1 MQRFRVFTR
10 WRGITPAESAQEEIK
25 REHTQQESALTSVSI
40 EVPSQRG
47 KLPSQKQVWTSGS
60 SMTGIFE
67 MNDSNKTVFDAVVAP
82 ILPQVLQGKSCNV
95 FAYGHSGSGKTHTI
109 IGYEYEARSDLGLC
123 LATARQLVEALNRLN
138 EPNVCDPLGVGVRI
152 YELRRNNAY
161 DLLNDRS
168 ECFVR
173 EGSDGQVYIRG
184 KTEML
189 ENGKVRVKPI
199 VTKACWS
206 FEDLSRELQEGLK
219 LRATGMSSVHDQSSR
234 THAVIELE
242 VVTKTLLEARDAV
255 IERESELVPVGKY
268 ATDVYIEEQSKA
280 IIPKPDGGYAP
291 NPDYQLDQV
300 RIDAAEARKAEFE
313 ALVDLA
319 KEHESQI
326 FGTTAR
332 KHACLGGKLVFVD
345 LAGSEYYNDKSGL
358 NMNQS
363 AHEKQIGRHINTD
376 LLALK
381 EVIRAR
387 AQGSPRIPFRSSPL
401 TMVLRPHFQASEDS
415 HSAMIL
421 TVSPSS
427 SEFAATMNTLK
438 YGNLVGA
445 AGDTK

>member
-1 MQRFRVFTR
+1 MQSFRVFTR
-10 WRGITPAESAQEEIK
+10 WRGITPAESSQGEIK

-47 KLPSQKQVWTSGS
+47 KLPTQKQVWTSGS

-67 MNDSNKTVFDAVVAP
+67 MNDSNKTVFDAVVTP

-109 IGYEYEARSDLGLC
+109 VGYQYEARSDLGLC

-138 EPNVCDPLGVGVRI
+138 EQNACDPLGVGVRI

-161 DLLNDRS
+161 DLLNDRR

-242 VVTKTLLEARDAV
+242 IVTKTLLEARDAV
-255 IERESELVPVGKY
+255 IEQESELVPV
-268 ATDVYIEEQSKA
+268 A
-280 IIPKPDGGYAP
+280 
-291 NPDYQLDQV
+291 
-300 RIDAAEARKAEFE
+300 
-313 ALVDLA
+313 
-319 KEHESQI
+319 
-326 FGTTAR
+326 
-332 KHACLGGKLVFVD
+332 
-345 LAGSEYYNDKSGL
+345 
-358 NMNQS
+358 NMRLMFILRS
-363 AHEKQIGRHINTD
+363 
-376 LLALK
+376 
-381 EVIRAR
+381 RAR
-387 AQGSPRIPFRSSPL
+387 LSYETPMVDMLPIPTINWTKCESMLQKLGKQSLKHWSIWRKNMSLKSL
-401 TMVLRPHFQASEDS
+401 VLQLASM
-415 HSAMIL
+415 H
-421 TVSPSS
+421 V
-427 SEFAATMNTLK
+427 
-438 YGNLVGA
+438 
-445 AGDTK
+445 